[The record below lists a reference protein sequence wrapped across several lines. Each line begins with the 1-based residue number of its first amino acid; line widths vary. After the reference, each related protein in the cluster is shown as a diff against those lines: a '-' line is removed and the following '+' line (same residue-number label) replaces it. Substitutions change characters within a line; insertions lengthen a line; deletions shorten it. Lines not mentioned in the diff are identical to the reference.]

1 MERIARKSHEQSAQE
16 IFDQFCDQLINS
28 RSFSL
33 YQHPGSVASNAMDG
47 RPRPS
52 DCQKAAWKL
61 VKLQS
66 ASVRRFENRPALQR
80 RLTVFQYQ
88 QGSPSRRAR
97 VKA

>member
-1 MERIARKSHEQSAQE
+1 MERIARKSHEQSAHE

-52 DCQKAAWKL
+52 
-61 VKLQS
+61 LQFGHLQGRYGI
-66 ASVRRFENRPALQR
+66 AVGNMALQAAA
-80 RLTVFQYQ
+80 V
-88 QGSPSRRAR
+88 
-97 VKA
+97 